1 MTNNLLKYHIDG
13 SKNNSSIIL
22 TDRNG
27 RITGWAFVD
36 SANDVA
42 QDITVYVNGVKSGE
56 DVFSMVST
64 ERNNA
69 VTTDKEEIRFCGCSI
84 DLSGVKQKEFET
96 ELQLRTKKTHLQ
108 HSAKCRI

>member
-1 MTNNLLKYHIDG
+1 MAESHLKYHIDK
-13 SKNNSSIIL
+13 SKNSSSIIL

-27 RITGWAFVD
+27 RISGWVFD
-36 SANDVA
+36 ESDNDVA
-42 QDITVYVNGVKSGE
+42 QDIAVNVNGVQSGE
-56 DVFSMVST
+56 DVFSMT
-64 ERNNA
+64 GIERNNA

>member
-1 MTNNLLKYHIDG
+1 MAGNLLQYHIDG
-13 SKNNSSIIL
+13 SKNNSSILL

-27 RITGWAFVD
+27 RISGWAFID
-36 SANDVA
+36 SVNDVA
-42 QDITVYVNGVKSGE
+42 QDIAVNLNGVKSGE
-56 DVFSMVST
+56 DVFSMT
-64 ERNNA
+64 GIERNNA